1 MKKVPITVA
10 YGDGIGPEIMEA
22 VLYILNEAGAMIEP
36 EVIEVGEK
44 AYLAGITT
52 GIPEK
57 AWESIYRTKVMLKAP
72 ITTPQGGGYKSL
84 NVTIRKTLGLFA
96 NVRPAVSYHPFIETK
111 FPDMDVVV
119 VRENEEDLYAGIE
132 YQVSDEVY
140 QAVKLISETGSRRII
155 RYAFEYA
162 RSYGR
167 KKVTAMTKDNILKMT
182 DGAFHKLFDEI
193 AKEYPDIEA
202 EHWIVDIG
210 AAKLADSPERFDVVV
225 MPNLYGDVL
234 SDVTTQISGSVGLG
248 GSANIGL
255 EYAMFEAIHGSA
267 PRRAGQ
273 GIANPSGLLFGAIMM
288 LVHIGQ
294 GKIAEK
300 IHNAWMKTIED
311 GIHTYDIFREG
322 VSTRKVGT
330 MDFAKAVVER
340 LGEHPQKLSPKTYGE
355 TKPFNKE
362 IFQFPRKKRN
372 FELVGVDVFIKEG
385 KANAE
390 EIAQKINS
398 AVPGDELKLVSISNR
413 GMHMW
418 PAGKIFAYT
427 TDSWRLRF
435 KTENASLTQMQIIDL
450 IKQLNSLGLDIVA
463 TSNLYNIDGQRAY
476 TLAQGE

>member
-1 MKKVPITVA
+1 MNKVPITVA

-22 VLYILNEAGAMIEP
+22 VLYILNEAGAMIAP

-44 AYLAGITT
+44 AYLRGITT

-57 AWESIYRTKVMLKAP
+57 AWESIYKTKVMLKAP

-96 NVRPAVSYHPFIETK
+96 NIRPAVSYYPFIETK
-111 FPDMDVVV
+111 FPAMDVVV

-248 GSANIGL
+248 GSANVGL

-273 GIANPSGLLFGAIMM
+273 GIANPSGLLFGALMM

-311 GIHTYDIFREG
+311 GVHTYDIFREG
-322 VSTRKVGT
+322 MSRQKVGT
-330 MDFAKAVVER
+330 MEFAKAVVER
-340 LGEHPQKLSPKTYGE
+340 LGELPQKLTPKSYGE
-355 TKPFNKE
+355 AKPFSKE
-362 IFQFPRKKRN
+362 LFLFPRKQRS
-372 FELVGVDVFIKEG
+372 FELIGVDIFIREG
-385 KANAE
+385 KYHAEDLAN
-390 EIAQKINS
+390 KINS
-398 AVPGDELKLVSISNR
+398 AISNDEFKLVSISNR

-435 KTENASLTQMQIIDL
+435 KSENSSLTQSQIIDL
-450 IKQLNSLGLDIVA
+450 IKQVNSLGLDIVA